1 IDECASANGG
11 CEQTC
16 TNNVGSF
23 ICSCPV
29 GYSLNA
35 GGLLCDD
42 VNECGSGNGGCAQT
56 CTNNVG
62 SFQCSCGVGYT
73 LNVGG
78 LLCDDVD
85 ECEVANGGCDQA
97 CSNTVGSF
105 DCTCGG
111 GYTVD
116 PDGTC
121 HDIDECASANG
132 GCGQTCTN
140 NIGSFICSCGTGY
153 ILNGGGLLCDDVNE
167 CASANGGCAQ
177 TCTNNVGSFVCSCG
191 VGYTLNVG
199 GLLCDD
205 VDECA
210 SANGG
215 CAQACTNTIGSYNC
229 GCGPGYTLNGA
240 LCDDI
245 DECATANG
253 GCEQT
258 CTNNIGSFQC
268 SCSAGYNLNIDGL
281 ACDEAACPVLSA
293 PANGAMTGSHFYQDV
308 ATFTCD
314 SGYDLVGNTA
324 ITCQADT
331 TWSGPAPTCTR
342 KECPL
347 LTAPVDGAMSGSN
360 FYQDVL
366 TFTCDPGYDLVGN
379 PTITCQA
386 DATWSGTVPTCTRKE
401 CPLLSAPT
409 NGAVTGSNFYQDVAT
424 FTCDTGYN
432 LAGDPSL
439 TCQAD
444 ATWSAAAPTC
454 TLNQCPL
461 LTAPA
466 NGAMTGTNFYQD
478 VATFTCDS
486 GYDLVGNTAITCQAD
501 ATWSGAVPTCTRKE
515 CPLLTAPTNGANTGS
530 NFYQD
535 VATFTCNSGYDLV
548 GSSSLTCQADATW
561 SGTAPTCTRKVCPLL
576 TAPANGAV
584 TGSNLYEDVSTFTCD
599 TGYNLVG
606 SSTLTCQAD
615 ATWSGAAPTCARNQ
629 CPLLSAPTNGAVTG
643 TNFYQD
649 VVTFTCDSGY
659 DLVGSSTLTCQADT
673 TWSGAAPTCTRKEC
687 PLLTAPANG
696 AVAGAN
702 FYQDVATFTCDT
714 GYNLVGNP
722 TLTCQAD
729 ATWSGNAPICQRK
742 ECPLLTAPAN
752 GAMTGSNFYQDVV
765 HFTCGSGYDLVGNP
779 TVTCQADAT
788 WSGTVPTCTRKQC
801 PLLTAPANGAMTGSN
816 FYQDVAQFTC
826 DTGYD
831 RVGNAAVT
839 CQADATWSGNVPTCT
854 LKECPLLS
862 APTNGAMT
870 GTNFYQDMATFTCD
884 SGYDLVGNPILT
896 CQADATWD
904 LTVPICTRKEC
915 PLLAAPANGAKIGSN
930 FYQDVLHF
938 ACGSGYD
945 LVGNLSITC
954 QADATWSG
962 SVPTCTHLVHFTCI
976 PGYELDGRASLAC
989 RADATWSGNVPTCTR
1004 IECPLLTAPANGAQT
1019 GSNFYQ
1025 DAMYFSCYSGF
1036 DLVGNSVITC
1046 QADETWTAAVPTCT
1060 RVQCPLLTAPV
1071 DGAMTGSNYYQDMV
1085 EFTCNSGYDRVGTS
1099 SLTCQADRTWTGV
1112 APTCTRVECPLFTTP
1127 VNGGMTGGNFY
1138 QDVVL
1143 FTCDTGYELVGLSS
1157 SLTCQADRTWDG
1169 TAPSCTRVECPAL
1182 IAPVNGEMTGFNFYQ
1197 DVMQFSC
1204 DSGYDLIGS
1213 VSLTCQADRTWSG
1226 STPTCTRVQCPVLPS
1241 PMNGVATGPN
1251 FYMDTVHFT
1260 CNTGYYL
1267 IGDSS
1272 STCRAD
1278 QSWSN
1283 SVPSCSDINECSVVN
1298 GGCDH
1303 VCTNT
1308 MGTFHCSCVTG
1319 YTLDADGYS
1328 CSDINEC
1335 NFGNGGCQQNCINL
1349 IGSFHCSCG
1358 IGYELNSDGLN
1369 CDDKDECFI
1378 ANGGCDQTC
1387 SNTIGSFFCSCGTGY
1402 VLNGNGFFCDDIN
1415 ECLSANGG
1423 CQHICTN
1430 VLGSFQ
1436 CSCLNGYILNG
1447 DGLACDDVDEC
1458 SAGNGGCEQTCTN
1471 LIPSFQCSCDVG
1483 YNLNVN
1489 GFSCDD
1495 VDECS
1500 SANGGCQ
1507 QTCTNN
1513 IGSFQCSCLDGY
1525 NLNADGLAC
1534 DDVNECSNANGGC
1547 GQTCTNTIPGFQ
1559 CSCGIGYSLNNNG
1572 LSCDDINECGTA
1584 NGGCEQNCTNTVG
1597 SFQCVCL
1604 TGFVLNANGFSC
1616 DDINECNTAN
1626 GGCSQVCN
1634 NTIGSYDCFCRTG
1647 YELNVDWFACDD
1659 IDECDTANGGCGQ
1672 FCTNTVGN
1680 FSCYCA
1686 PGYSLSPDGFACD
1699 GFDPVSHLS
1708 CSTVTST
1715 SISINWIEPV
1725 CDTIGYGIVYLPTQ
1739 GFVQP
1744 SPMTSIRSPGDTN
1757 ATISGLFSGVQYSIS
1772 VLAFGLWND
1781 SASVSIDCITGLPP
1795 PTNVTFSLDSRESVT
1810 VHWSQPGQT
1819 LVLGYRAW
1827 LTDKETMSVTSS
1839 RHLPQSAT
1847 SATFTSLVPAT
1858 EYVVSVSCVSAFFE
1872 GPLTEVTFVTE
1883 TDPPVRLFVDGI
1895 SHRSL
1900 ALFWTPPVARLIGY
1914 ELTYGSI
1921 EQHRRRRSTVSVTLP
1936 GYSDNYVIQDL
1947 VPATQYVFILT
1958 AVSRFGRSTTI
1969 TLTGITGTDPPSD
1982 LKVHKVSPTWL
1993 YVKWTPPVAAVVSYH
2008 LEVIEPASQVEMHF
2022 SISPSLTAFNTTN
2035 LVPTTKYTIRLA
2047 AVSVYGRSVNIETFG
2062 STVAVSDFSILK
2074 KTTSAT
2080 TTERKGFWTTD
2091 AFWFD
2096 QLYTTPSIGSTLEP
2110 KRFVLEELETTTM
2123 SATTANGYGI
2133 LYHTVESTLTLLQR
2147 IKRLTV
2153 RVDQSLQEE
2162 TSSENTFLIVTEIHD
2177 LFQIDSFPVSS
2188 TDFLIELEAAIELYR
2203 KSSELVRASQGTK
2216 ISTMETINDVS
2227 VQTVSRLVQMLP
2239 VGNSTVFDTSVDLFQ
2254 MDVIDINSPDISP
2267 KQQLKTI
2274 KDKQFNFELQLRKN
2288 GLSLVEASDRT
2299 GNALLA
2305 ILPDANNYYTVF
2317 EEDNVV
2323 VVVARVTTG
2332 KNVVFREGDVN
2343 VSASVT
2349 DCSVNTSTDAT
2360 MVMVERNLF
2369 SWNTSTFGQNVT
2381 TPIIIISLGDRHI
2394 DNCSMQVD
2402 LETPIALELTEQ
2414 PRRKRRA
2421 LQEGGFGGTQ
2431 LTVSGARTGNM
2442 TMAHH
2447 AFDVP
2452 ASTVVVVM
2460 QLSWWDHAAA
2470 YRVFFRY
2477 DSPPTEEL
2485 YDGMDI
2491 AMEED
2496 VVLAWHR
2503 GTRSLRTWIPNIEQR
2518 RGKLYVGIQTA
2529 GPGLQTA
2536 PLPEDYELRASTVSC
2551 LSWEYTSEKWG
2562 NTQCGVLLDLSN
2574 SAIRCNCSFPRL
2586 KAVIGASE
2594 MMSRESAAPRRKNQL
2609 PQLSILPPDRMPA
2622 PYLYQITVNTG
2633 SMFGAATSSRVG
2645 FQIFGSRC
2653 KTAAKTLNPTGE
2665 SLVRGGSYDFI
2676 MPMKNQLGRLEIL
2689 HIWHDNTGG
2698 GDAASWFLR
2707 DIIVKDM
2714 QADTVYQFV
2723 CYDWLSDARGDYRV
2737 QKVLHAATQEQ
2748 LRSFGSLFRENTN
2761 AMFYDQHMWT
2771 SPVLSPEGSSFSKTE
2786 RLSCCWAIVN
2796 SMMVASAMWFR
2807 DDNDDSTRN
2816 IVYNLGFIQFTL
2828 QELWVSLVTTVMVI
2842 PVTVG
2847 PLLLFRKEIPAP
2859 ITAPGIRRRN
2869 QAGKRLSRWTKYVA
2883 WLIVVSVSIVSSF
2896 FVIMYGLDWG
2906 KEKSEAWL
2914 KSFFLSFCLSSVVA
2928 ETGQIFILALIAALI
2943 CNPTPSNKQRT
2954 YDIREEELHQD
2965 KDPSAYHAS
2974 QTLSSRLTED
2984 FDSIT
2989 TPEDFWSWT
2998 EGVMLPVLYPS
3009 FWYNGWKMKYLDRQF
3024 PLYTEAFRIGPPR
3037 LTQIRAAPDTM
3048 ELDDSTNGWML
3059 ATGNVSHAHWEFN
3072 VTSMV
3077 TVYPNCISECPMEL
3091 PTTLNEATSTM
3102 TALQHNHWIDKF
3114 TKRLDLELSFY
3125 YPSPVGTH
3133 RLFQYENVSDYG
3145 VMTAHILFIM
3155 LFLVRLINDAIAI
3168 KKEGMKYFG
3177 SIWNLMASLSIL
3189 GSAAAIC
3196 IFGIRYH
3203 FASATL
3209 DRIVEATGELGIDK
3223 FVDFESTFWWDDA
3236 FKYVLAAVVFVDTLA
3251 LLRMVKFNK
3260 TIAHFLALP
3269 GAMKNDLMGF
3279 SVVSAIAFMAFS
3291 SSGMIV
3297 FGTHM
3302 KAFSNAIHT
3311 NFALFEMLLGRFVA
3325 DEILE
3330 ANRYVGP
3337 VYFTFFMIFIFIL
3350 LVNFLV
3356 TIICDAIASGDSIDD
3371 DYDQDLVDYIWT
3383 SFKEMLGIH
3392 SPPTPD
3398 TKTDED
3404 KLSELNENLRKI
3416 EASLDDTL
3424 DVTKCLW
3431 PKIDGRC
3438 EVSSSYDQYLTPRH
3452 LSATLSSDT
3461 CPMIQEESTLLTSPA
3476 VSAVQQQVQF
3486 LLKAHEDDAAR
3497 LQELQNESRRRA
3509 EAILQ
3514 RKLAERRRKEGSGK
3528 KQTIVEA
3535 AQDLMQQHAADEERL
3550 EKRQKSARRLFESKL
3565 RQKLAARRVQ
3575 KKGNIV

>member
-1 IDECASANGG
+1 
-11 CEQTC
+11 
-16 TNNVGSF
+16 
-23 ICSCPV
+23 
-29 GYSLNA
+29 
-35 GGLLCDD
+35 
-42 VNECGSGNGGCAQT
+42 
-56 CTNNVG
+56 
-62 SFQCSCGVGYT
+62 
-73 LNVGG
+73 
-78 LLCDDVD
+78 
-85 ECEVANGGCDQA
+85 
-97 CSNTVGSF
+97 
-105 DCTCGG
+105 
-111 GYTVD
+111 
-116 PDGTC
+116 
-121 HDIDECASANG
+121 
-132 GCGQTCTN
+132 
-140 NIGSFICSCGTGY
+140 
-153 ILNGGGLLCDDVNE
+153 
-167 CASANGGCAQ
+167 
-177 TCTNNVGSFVCSCG
+177 
-191 VGYTLNVG
+191 
-199 GLLCDD
+199 
-205 VDECA
+205 
-210 SANGG
+210 
-215 CAQACTNTIGSYNC
+215 
-229 GCGPGYTLNGA
+229 
-240 LCDDI
+240 
-245 DECATANG
+245 
-253 GCEQT
+253 
-258 CTNNIGSFQC
+258 
-268 SCSAGYNLNIDGL
+268 
-281 ACDEAACPVLSA
+281 
-293 PANGAMTGSHFYQDV
+293 
-308 ATFTCD
+308 
-314 SGYDLVGNTA
+314 
-324 ITCQADT
+324 
-331 TWSGPAPTCTR
+331 
-342 KECPL
+342 
-347 LTAPVDGAMSGSN
+347 
-360 FYQDVL
+360 
-366 TFTCDPGYDLVGN
+366 
-379 PTITCQA
+379 
-386 DATWSGTVPTCTRKE
+386 
-401 CPLLSAPT
+401 
-409 NGAVTGSNFYQDVAT
+409 
-424 FTCDTGYN
+424 
-432 LAGDPSL
+432 
-439 TCQAD
+439 
-444 ATWSAAAPTC
+444 
-454 TLNQCPL
+454 
-461 LTAPA
+461 
-466 NGAMTGTNFYQD
+466 
-478 VATFTCDS
+478 
-486 GYDLVGNTAITCQAD
+486 
-501 ATWSGAVPTCTRKE
+501 
-515 CPLLTAPTNGANTGS
+515 
-530 NFYQD
+530 
-535 VATFTCNSGYDLV
+535 
-548 GSSSLTCQADATW
+548 
-561 SGTAPTCTRKVCPLL
+561 
-576 TAPANGAV
+576 
-584 TGSNLYEDVSTFTCD
+584 
-599 TGYNLVG
+599 
-606 SSTLTCQAD
+606 
-615 ATWSGAAPTCARNQ
+615 
-629 CPLLSAPTNGAVTG
+629 
-643 TNFYQD
+643 
-649 VVTFTCDSGY
+649 
-659 DLVGSSTLTCQADT
+659 
-673 TWSGAAPTCTRKEC
+673 
-687 PLLTAPANG
+687 
-696 AVAGAN
+696 
-702 FYQDVATFTCDT
+702 
-714 GYNLVGNP
+714 
-722 TLTCQAD
+722 
-729 ATWSGNAPICQRK
+729 
-742 ECPLLTAPAN
+742 
-752 GAMTGSNFYQDVV
+752 
-765 HFTCGSGYDLVGNP
+765 
-779 TVTCQADAT
+779 
-788 WSGTVPTCTRKQC
+788 
-801 PLLTAPANGAMTGSN
+801 
-816 FYQDVAQFTC
+816 
-826 DTGYD
+826 
-831 RVGNAAVT
+831 
-839 CQADATWSGNVPTCT
+839 
-854 LKECPLLS
+854 
-862 APTNGAMT
+862 
-870 GTNFYQDMATFTCD
+870 
-884 SGYDLVGNPILT
+884 
-896 CQADATWD
+896 
-904 LTVPICTRKEC
+904 
-915 PLLAAPANGAKIGSN
+915 
-930 FYQDVLHF
+930 
-938 ACGSGYD
+938 
-945 LVGNLSITC
+945 
-954 QADATWSG
+954 
-962 SVPTCTHLVHFTCI
+962 
-976 PGYELDGRASLAC
+976 
-989 RADATWSGNVPTCTR
+989 
-1004 IECPLLTAPANGAQT
+1004 
-1019 GSNFYQ
+1019 
-1025 DAMYFSCYSGF
+1025 
-1036 DLVGNSVITC
+1036 
-1046 QADETWTAAVPTCT
+1046 
-1060 RVQCPLLTAPV
+1060 
-1071 DGAMTGSNYYQDMV
+1071 
-1085 EFTCNSGYDRVGTS
+1085 
-1099 SLTCQADRTWTGV
+1099 
-1112 APTCTRVECPLFTTP
+1112 
-1127 VNGGMTGGNFY
+1127 
-1138 QDVVL
+1138 
-1143 FTCDTGYELVGLSS
+1143 
-1157 SLTCQADRTWDG
+1157 
-1169 TAPSCTRVECPAL
+1169 
-1182 IAPVNGEMTGFNFYQ
+1182 
-1197 DVMQFSC
+1197 
-1204 DSGYDLIGS
+1204 
-1213 VSLTCQADRTWSG
+1213 
-1226 STPTCTRVQCPVLPS
+1226 
-1241 PMNGVATGPN
+1241 
-1251 FYMDTVHFT
+1251 
-1260 CNTGYYL
+1260 
-1267 IGDSS
+1267 
-1272 STCRAD
+1272 
-1278 QSWSN
+1278 
-1283 SVPSCSDINECSVVN
+1283 
-1298 GGCDH
+1298 
-1303 VCTNT
+1303 
-1308 MGTFHCSCVTG
+1308 
-1319 YTLDADGYS
+1319 
-1328 CSDINEC
+1328 
-1335 NFGNGGCQQNCINL
+1335 
-1349 IGSFHCSCG
+1349 
-1358 IGYELNSDGLN
+1358 
-1369 CDDKDECFI
+1369 
-1378 ANGGCDQTC
+1378 
-1387 SNTIGSFFCSCGTGY
+1387 
-1402 VLNGNGFFCDDIN
+1402 
-1415 ECLSANGG
+1415 
-1423 CQHICTN
+1423 
-1430 VLGSFQ
+1430 
-1436 CSCLNGYILNG
+1436 
-1447 DGLACDDVDEC
+1447 
-1458 SAGNGGCEQTCTN
+1458 
-1471 LIPSFQCSCDVG
+1471 
-1483 YNLNVN
+1483 
-1489 GFSCDD
+1489 
-1495 VDECS
+1495 
-1500 SANGGCQ
+1500 
-1507 QTCTNN
+1507 
-1513 IGSFQCSCLDGY
+1513 
-1525 NLNADGLAC
+1525 
-1534 DDVNECSNANGGC
+1534 
-1547 GQTCTNTIPGFQ
+1547 
-1559 CSCGIGYSLNNNG
+1559 
-1572 LSCDDINECGTA
+1572 
-1584 NGGCEQNCTNTVG
+1584 
-1597 SFQCVCL
+1597 
-1604 TGFVLNANGFSC
+1604 
-1616 DDINECNTAN
+1616 
-1626 GGCSQVCN
+1626 
-1634 NTIGSYDCFCRTG
+1634 
-1647 YELNVDWFACDD
+1647 
-1659 IDECDTANGGCGQ
+1659 
-1672 FCTNTVGN
+1672 
-1680 FSCYCA
+1680 
-1686 PGYSLSPDGFACD
+1686 
-1699 GFDPVSHLS
+1699 
-1708 CSTVTST
+1708 
-1715 SISINWIEPV
+1715 
-1725 CDTIGYGIVYLPTQ
+1725 
-1739 GFVQP
+1739 
-1744 SPMTSIRSPGDTN
+1744 
-1757 ATISGLFSGVQYSIS
+1757 
-1772 VLAFGLWND
+1772 
-1781 SASVSIDCITGLPP
+1781 
-1795 PTNVTFSLDSRESVT
+1795 
-1810 VHWSQPGQT
+1810 
-1819 LVLGYRAW
+1819 
-1827 LTDKETMSVTSS
+1827 MSVTSS

-1947 VPATQYVFILT
+1947 VPATQYVFSLT

-2008 LEVIEPASQVEMHF
+2008 LEVIEPASQVEMQF
-2022 SISPSLTAFNTTN
+2022 SIPPSLTAFNITN
-2035 LVPTTKYTIRLA
+2035 LVPTTKYIIRIA

-2074 KTTSAT
+2074 RTTSAT
-2080 TTERKGFWTTD
+2080 TTENRGFWTTD

-2133 LYHTVESTLTLLQR
+2133 LYRTVETTLSLLQR

-2153 RVDQSLQEE
+2153 RVDQYLQEE

-2188 TDFLIELEAAIELYR
+2188 TDFLIELEAAIQLYR

-2239 VGNSTVFDTSVDLFQ
+2239 VGTSTVLDTSVDLFQ
-2254 MDVIDINSPDISP
+2254 MDVIDINSPDVSP
-2267 KQQLKTI
+2267 KQQLKAI
-2274 KDKQFNFELQLRKN
+2274 KDKLLTFHLQLRKN
-2288 GLSLVEASDRT
+2288 GLSLVEAIDRT
-2299 GNALLA
+2299 VNALLS
-2305 ILPDANNYYTVF
+2305 ILPNAKSYYTVF

-2323 VVVARVTTG
+2323 VVVARDTTG

-2421 LQEGGFGGTQ
+2421 LQERGFGGTQ

-2442 TMAHH
+2442 TMAHY
-2447 AFDVP
+2447 AFDV
-2452 ASTVVVVM
+2452 AAATVVVVM

-2562 NTQCGVLLDLSN
+2562 NTQCGVHLDLSN
-2574 SAIRCNCSFPRL
+2574 SAIRCNCTFPRL
-2586 KAVIGASE
+2586 KAVIGASVHFPPNSIDFDKIFGNPNILTENNIVFYAVIGEWALYILLMIILNVDFQRLRE
-2594 MMSRESAAPRRKNQL
+2594 MMGHDSAAPKRKNQL
-2609 PQLSILPPDRMPA
+2609 AQLSILPPDRMPA

-2633 SMFGAATSSRVG
+2633 SMFGAGTSSRVG

-2653 KTAAKTLNPTGE
+2653 KTAAKTLNPAGE
-2665 SLVRGGSYDFI
+2665 SLLRGGSYDFI

-2714 QADTVYQFV
+2714 QTDTVYQFV

-2771 SPVLSPEGSSFSKTE
+2771 SPVLSPEGSGFSKAE
-2786 RLSCCWAIVN
+2786 RLSCCWVIVN

-2954 YDIREEELHQD
+2954 YDITEEELHVHLLGHKAAEKVYPPEATSVQKMKRKNQQRQKFFVLLQNASVLFLFVAVLFFISQQD

-3037 LTQIRAAPDTM
+3037 LTQIRAAPDKV
-3048 ELDDSTNGWML
+3048 ELDDSINGWML

-3077 TVYPNCISECPMEL
+3077 TVYPDCISECPMEL

-3102 TALQHNHWIDKF
+3102 TALQHNHWIDKY

-3125 YPSPVGTH
+3125 YPSRKLFSTLKLTVIWESIGHFSTSAVVGTH

-3155 LFLVRLINDAIAI
+3155 LFLVRLINDAIAV
-3168 KKEGMKYFG
+3168 KKEGMEYFG

-3209 DRIVEATGELGIDK
+3209 DRIVEASGELGIDK

-3269 GAMKNDLMGF
+3269 GAMKNDLIGF

-3302 KAFSNAIHT
+3302 KAFSNALHT

-3325 DEILE
+3325 EKILD

-3337 VYFTFFMIFIFIL
+3337 VYFTFFMICIFIL

-3383 SFKEMLGIH
+3383 SFKEILGIH
-3392 SPPTPD
+3392 SPPTTD

-3404 KLSELNENLRKI
+3404 KLSELNANLRKI
-3416 EASLDDTL
+3416 EDSLDDTL

-3431 PKIDGRC
+3431 PKIDSRC
-3438 EVSSSYDQYLTPRH
+3438 EGSSSCDQYLTPRPH
-3452 LSATLSSDT
+3452 SATLSSDT
-3461 CPMIQEESTLLTSPA
+3461 CQMIHEESSLLTSPA

-3497 LQELQNESRRRA
+3497 LQELQNEGRRRA

-3528 KQTIVEA
+3528 KQTIVET

-3575 KKGNIV
+3575 KKDNIV

>member
-1 IDECASANGG
+1 MCPTLFNPTNG
-11 CEQTC
+11 QVT
-16 TNNVGSF
+16 GSF
-23 ICSCPV
+23 SYGSTVFYSC
-29 GYSLNA
+29 Y
-35 GGLLCDD
+35 
-42 VNECGSGNGGCAQT
+42 
-56 CTNNVG
+56 
-62 SFQCSCGVGYT
+62 
-73 LNVGG
+73 
-78 LLCDDVD
+78 
-85 ECEVANGGCDQA
+85 
-97 CSNTVGSF
+97 
-105 DCTCGG
+105 
-111 GYTVD
+111 
-116 PDGTC
+116 
-121 HDIDECASANG
+121 
-132 GCGQTCTN
+132 
-140 NIGSFICSCGTGY
+140 
-153 ILNGGGLLCDDVNE
+153 
-167 CASANGGCAQ
+167 
-177 TCTNNVGSFVCSCG
+177 
-191 VGYTLNVG
+191 
-199 GLLCDD
+199 
-205 VDECA
+205 
-210 SANGG
+210 
-215 CAQACTNTIGSYNC
+215 
-229 GCGPGYTLNGA
+229 
-240 LCDDI
+240 
-245 DECATANG
+245 
-253 GCEQT
+253 
-258 CTNNIGSFQC
+258 
-268 SCSAGYNLNIDGL
+268 AGYNLNGPSTL
-281 ACDEAACPVLSA
+281 ASCPTLFSPSNGQLSGSFTVGSSVFYSCFAGYNLNGPSSRTCQSSGTWTGYNPTCTGVPCPSLSSPANGQLTGSFFYPNSVYYTCYSGYALNGPSSRQCQSSGTWSGSNPTCTEAACPVLTA

-331 TWSGPAPTCTR
+331 TWSGAAPTCTR

-347 LTAPVDGAMSGSN
+347 LTAPVDGAMTGSN

-401 CPLLSAPT
+401 CPLLTAPT
-409 NGAVTGSNFYQDVAT
+409 NGAVTGSNFYQDVVT

-478 VATFTCDS
+478 VVTFTCDS

-501 ATWSGAVPTCTRKE
+501 TTWSGAVPTCTRKE
-515 CPLLTAPTNGANTGS
+515 CPLLAAPANGAVAGA

-535 VATFTCNSGYDLV
+535 VLTFTCDSGYDLV

-576 TAPANGAV
+576 TAPVNGAV
-584 TGSNLYEDVSTFTCD
+584 TGSNLYEDVATFTCD
-599 TGYNLVG
+599 SGYNLVG
-606 SSTLTCQAD
+606 SSTIICQAD
-615 ATWSGAAPTCARNQ
+615 ATWSGADPTCARNQ
-629 CPLLSAPTNGAVTG
+629 CPLLSAPTNGAMTG

-673 TWSGAAPTCTRKEC
+673 TWTGAAPTCTRKEC

-696 AVAGAN
+696 AMTGSN
-702 FYQDVATFTCDT
+702 FYQDVATFTCDS
-714 GYNLVGNP
+714 GYNLVGNSS
-722 TLTCQAD
+722 LTCQAD
-729 ATWSGNAPICQRK
+729 ATWSGNVPICQRK

-765 HFTCGSGYDLVGNP
+765 QFTCGSGYDLVGNP

-801 PLLTAPANGAMTGSN
+801 PLLTASANGAMTGSN

-870 GTNFYQDMATFTCD
+870 GTNYYQDMATFTCD

-938 ACGSGYD
+938 TCSSGYD

-962 SVPTCTHLVHFTCI
+962 SVPTCTPVECPLLTAPVNGSMTGSNFYQDLVHFTCI
-976 PGYELDGRASLAC
+976 PGYELDGRSSLAC
-989 RADATWSGNVPTCTR
+989 RADATWSGTVPTC
-1004 IECPLLTAPANGAQT
+1004 I
-1019 GSNFYQ
+1019 
-1025 DAMYFSCYSGF
+1025 
-1036 DLVGNSVITC
+1036 
-1046 QADETWTAAVPTCT
+1046 
-1060 RVQCPLLTAPV
+1060 
-1071 DGAMTGSNYYQDMV
+1071 
-1085 EFTCNSGYDRVGTS
+1085 
-1099 SLTCQADRTWTGV
+1099 
-1112 APTCTRVECPLFTTP
+1112 
-1127 VNGGMTGGNFY
+1127 
-1138 QDVVL
+1138 
-1143 FTCDTGYELVGLSS
+1143 
-1157 SLTCQADRTWDG
+1157 
-1169 TAPSCTRVECPAL
+1169 
-1182 IAPVNGEMTGFNFYQ
+1182 
-1197 DVMQFSC
+1197 
-1204 DSGYDLIGS
+1204 
-1213 VSLTCQADRTWSG
+1213 
-1226 STPTCTRVQCPVLPS
+1226 RVQCPVLSS

-1283 SVPSCSDINECSVVN
+1283 NVPSCSDINECSVAN

-1358 IGYELNSDGLN
+1358 IGYELNSDG
-1369 CDDKDECFI
+1369 F
-1378 ANGGCDQTC
+1378 
-1387 SNTIGSFFCSCGTGY
+1387 Y
-1402 VLNGNGFFCDDIN
+1402 CDDIN

-1483 YNLNVN
+1483 YNLNVD

-1495 VDECS
+1495 VNECS

-1513 IGSFQCSCLDGY
+1513 IGSFQCSCVDGY
-1525 NLNADGLAC
+1525 NLNADGLA
-1534 DDVNECSNANGGC
+1534 
-1547 GQTCTNTIPGFQ
+1547 
-1559 CSCGIGYSLNNNG
+1559 
-1572 LSCDDINECGTA
+1572 
-1584 NGGCEQNCTNTVG
+1584 
-1597 SFQCVCL
+1597 
-1604 TGFVLNANGFSC
+1604 C

-1634 NTIGSYDCFCRTG
+1634 NTIGSYECFCRTG
-1647 YELNVDWFACDD
+1647 YKLNVYGFACDD

-1686 PGYSLSPDGFACD
+1686 AGYSLNTDGFACD
-1699 GFDPVSHLS
+1699 
-1708 CSTVTST
+1708 
-1715 SISINWIEPV
+1715 
-1725 CDTIGYGIVYLPTQ
+1725 
-1739 GFVQP
+1739 
-1744 SPMTSIRSPGDTN
+1744 
-1757 ATISGLFSGVQYSIS
+1757 
-1772 VLAFGLWND
+1772 
-1781 SASVSIDCITGLPP
+1781 GLPP

-1819 LVLGYRAW
+1819 VVLGYRAW
-1827 LTDKETMSVTSS
+1827 LTDKGTMSVTSS

-1947 VPATQYVFILT
+1947 LPATQYVFSLT

-1969 TLTGITGTDPPSD
+1969 TLTGTTGTDPPSD
-1982 LKVHKVSPTWL
+1982 LKVHKVSSTWL

-2022 SISPSLTAFNTTN
+2022 SIPLSLTAFNVTN
-2035 LVPTTKYTIRLA
+2035 LIPTTKYVIRIA

-2062 STVAVSDFSILK
+2062 ST
-2074 KTTSAT
+2074 
-2080 TTERKGFWTTD
+2080 
-2091 AFWFD
+2091 
-2096 QLYTTPSIGSTLEP
+2096 GSTLEP

-2133 LYHTVESTLTLLQR
+2133 LHHTVESTLTLLQR

-2153 RVDQSLQEE
+2153 RVDQYLQEE
-2162 TSSENTFLIVTEIHD
+2162 TSSENTFLIVTEIHG

-2188 TDFLIELEAAIELYR
+2188 TDFLIELEAAIQLYR
-2203 KSSELVRASQGTK
+2203 KSTELIRASQGTK

-2254 MDVIDINSPDISP
+2254 MEVIDINSPDISP

-2288 GLSLVEASDRT
+2288 GLSLVEAIDRT

-2323 VVVARVTTG
+2323 VVVARITTG
-2332 KNVVFREGDVN
+2332 NNVVFREGGVN
-2343 VSASVT
+2343 ISASIT
-2349 DCSVNTSTDAT
+2349 GCSVNTSTDAT

-2381 TPIIIISLGDRHI
+2381 TPIIIISLGDPHI

-2414 PRRKRRA
+2414 PRRTRRA
-2421 LQEGGFGGTQ
+2421 LQEGGFGGTH

-2442 TMAHH
+2442 TMAHY
-2447 AFDVP
+2447 AFDV
-2452 ASTVVVVM
+2452 AAATVVVVM

-2470 YRVFFRY
+2470 YRVFLRY

-2496 VVLAWHR
+2496 VFLAWHR

-2536 PLPEDYELRASTVSC
+2536 PLPEDYELRASTV
-2551 LSWEYTSEKWG
+2551 
-2562 NTQCGVLLDLSN
+2562 LLDLSN
-2574 SAIRCNCSFPRL
+2574 SAIRCNCTFPRL
-2586 KAVIGASE
+2586 KAVIGASVHFPPNSIDFDKIFGNPNILTENNIVFYAVIGEWALYILLMIILNVDFHRLRE
-2594 MMSRESAAPRRKNQL
+2594 MMSRESAAPRRKDQL

-2633 SMFGAATSSRVG
+2633 SMFGAGTSSRVG

-2676 MPMKNQLGRLEIL
+2676 MPMKNPLGRLEIL

-2714 QADTVYQFV
+2714 QTE
-2723 CYDWLSDARGDYRV
+2723 SD
-2737 QKVLHAATQEQ
+2737 
-2748 LRSFGSLFRENTN
+2748 
-2761 AMFYDQHMWT
+2761 
-2771 SPVLSPEGSSFSKTE
+2771 FSKTE

-2828 QELWVSLVTTVMVI
+2828 Q
-2842 PVTVG
+2842 
-2847 PLLLFRKEIPAP
+2847 
-2859 ITAPGIRRRN
+2859 
-2869 QAGKRLSRWTKYVA
+2869 
-2883 WLIVVSVSIVSSF
+2883 
-2896 FVIMYGLDWG
+2896 
-2906 KEKSEAWL
+2906 
-2914 KSFFLSFCLSSVVA
+2914 
-2928 ETGQIFILALIAALI
+2928 IFILALIAALI

-2954 YDIREEELHQD
+2954 YDITEEELHVHLLGHKAAEKVYPPEATSVQKMKRKNQQRQKFFVLLQNASVLFLFVAVLFFISQQD

-3037 LTQIRAAPDTM
+3037 LTQIRAAP
-3048 ELDDSTNGWML
+3048 
-3059 ATGNVSHAHWEFN
+3059 
-3072 VTSMV
+3072 
-3077 TVYPNCISECPMEL
+3077 
-3091 PTTLNEATSTM
+3091 ATSTM
-3102 TALQHNHWIDKF
+3102 TALQHNHWIDKY

-3125 YPSPVGTH
+3125 YPSRKLFSTLKLTVIWESIGHFSTSAVVGTH

-3155 LFLVRLINDAIAI
+3155 LFLVHLINDAIAV

-3269 GAMKNDLMGF
+3269 GAMKNDLIGF

-3302 KAFSNAIHT
+3302 KAFSNALHT

-3325 DEILE
+3325 QKILE

-3337 VYFTFFMIFIFIL
+3337 VYFTFFMICIFIL

-3392 SPPTPD
+3392 SPPTTD

-3404 KLSELNENLRKI
+3404 KLSELNANLRKI

-3438 EVSSSYDQYLTPRH
+3438 EGSSSCDQYLTPRPH
-3452 LSATLSSDT
+3452 SATLSSDT
-3461 CPMIQEESTLLTSPA
+3461 CQMIQEESTLLTSPA

-3528 KQTIVEA
+3528 KQTIVET

-3575 KKGNIV
+3575 KKDNIV